1 MPVVPIQQTGTVRG
15 HFFGTVT
22 ANAPLCREH
31 YRLTVEVRDF
41 PHSHPGQF
49 AQILCMPGSQA
60 DALPADAKFLDLPVP
75 PLTELFWQPAQPPPH
90 FHDRFFTGAAAYL
103 RRPFSIADRRDRGP
117 TATAEHVCELD
128 FIYRVIGK
136 GTRGLESMRPGHR
149 LSLLG
154 PLGRGFTVS
163 DKMDLAILVGGGVG
177 IPPMIYLAKVLH
189 EKKIAAMVL
198 AGAQRR
204 DLLPLKISPGDAP
217 SAPLSVG
224 KLLVDEFAR
233 YGFPTMISTDDG
245 SLGFKGY
252 VTGMLE
258 SFLAGLTAGQRG
270 RAVIFCCGPTPMMR
284 VTAAIA
290 TKFAVQCQVSLEQP
304 MACGMGTC
312 QSCIIKYQP
321 PGQKQWVYKLT
332 CTDGPVFRAEDIL
345 W

>member
-1 MPVVPIQQTGTVRG
+1 MPVAPIQQTGTVRG

-60 DALPADAKFLDLPVP
+60 AALPADAKFLDLPVP
-75 PLTELFWQPAQPPPH
+75 PSTELSWQPAQPPPH
-90 FHDRFFTGAAAYL
+90 FHDRFFAGAAAYL
-103 RRPFSIADRRDRGP
+103 RRPFSIADRRDRVA
-117 TATAEHVCELD
+117 TATTAHVCELD

-136 GTRGLESMRPGHR
+136 GTRGLESMRSGQR

-154 PLGRGFTVS
+154 PLGRGFDVS
-163 DKMDLAILVGGGVG
+163 PEIGPAILVGGGVG

-189 EKKIAAMVL
+189 EKKIAAMAL

-204 DLLPLKISPGDAP
+204 DLLPLKISPGNGPPAP
-217 SAPLSVG
+217 VPTPSQA
-224 KLLVDEFAR
+224 VDEFAR
-233 YGFPTMISTDDG
+233 YGFPSMISTDDG

-258 SFLAGLTAGQRG
+258 NILTAFSTDQRK

-284 VTAAIA
+284 ATAAVA
-290 TKFAVQCQVSLEQP
+290 AKFAVRCQVSLEQP

-321 PGQKQWVYKLT
+321 PGQKQWVHKLT